1 MPSLDAGESIVTRI
15 TVLEDAGLVSI
26 DNVQFYL
33 RDVNRGIQQGKKS
46 LPPYLHKLVKLRFT
60 QMSVRQTDEATQTTS
75 YTYWADS
82 VLCSFV
88 PRVDGRQGVVLI
100 KAWVRS
106 KQEVLSELG
115 PGAPYRMESSGMCG
129 SMLDAYLRES
139 LQIPT
144 YH

>member
-1 MPSLDAGESIVTRI
+1 MPFLDTGESVVTRI
-15 TVLEDAGLVSI
+15 TGLEDAGLVSI
-26 DNVQFYL
+26 DNIQFYL
-33 RDVNRGIQQGKKS
+33 RDVNHRMGNMS
-46 LPPYLHKLVKLRFT
+46 YLQDALIYHRFT
-60 QMSVRQTDEATQTTS
+60 HTSVRQTDEATQTTS

-88 PRVDGRQGVVLI
+88 PRVAGRQGVVLT
-100 KAWVRS
+100 KAWLRS